1 MRKLSVCVGSSCHL
15 KGAYDIIKIFE
26 KMIKENKLE
35 DEIELSAEFCCGNCT
50 RPVSVKID
58 NGDPFSVTR
67 EGAYDFFKKHF
78 LEE

>member
-35 DEIELSAEFCCGNCT
+35 EKVELSAEFCCGNCT

-58 NGDPFSVTR
+58 NGGPFSVTR
-67 EGAYDFFKKHF
+67 EGAYEFFKKHF
-78 LEE
+78 LGE